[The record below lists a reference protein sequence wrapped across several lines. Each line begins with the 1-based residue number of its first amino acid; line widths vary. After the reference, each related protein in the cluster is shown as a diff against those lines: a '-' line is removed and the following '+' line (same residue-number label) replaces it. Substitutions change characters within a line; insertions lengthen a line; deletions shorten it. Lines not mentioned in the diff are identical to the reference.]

1 MPITTVKE
9 FGEYIEENAA
19 TDINELP
26 KCGSVAWFGPN
37 GGFMFF
43 EVFKPNPLDPSSTI
57 YAIFQS
63 DDTIRIYQLPGAV
76 PAPAP
81 ANWKVRP
88 PSRWT
93 LSRFAPTYV
102 AEAYPSLDSLADA
115 IVGEFDV
122 VSEDATSA
130 DTELALV
137 IDHLESMSPLADRTA
152 VIDSLVNLE
161 HRGNDP
167 DHDDEPETDPTG
179 VAGVTGAPLVP
190 VPLAPVPPSTTE
202 PR

>member
-26 KCGSVAWFGPN
+26 KCGSIGWFGPN

-76 PAPAP
+76 PTPAP

-102 AEAYPSLDSLADA
+102 AEAFPSLDSLADA
-115 IVGEFDV
+115 IVGEFDA

-152 VIDSLVNLE
+152 VIASLDTV
-161 HRGNDP
+161 
-167 DHDDEPETDPTG
+167 
-179 VAGVTGAPLVP
+179 
-190 VPLAPVPPSTTE
+190 
-202 PR
+202 